1 MLEKFRIALGLP
13 EDRQRARGTFI
24 LLIDN
29 LLMWCG
35 FFVVVPMISVHFV
48 KDLGWAASLIGIVL
62 AVRQLVQQGFT
73 MFSGALADRFGTREL
88 ILMGLLVRA
97 FGFIGMGWSATFS
110 LLLASSVLAGFGG
123 ALFES
128 PKSAAM
134 AALSDEITRKRM
146 YAVQGVSNNIGMGLG
161 VLLGGLLIKSSFAM
175 VAMAAGLC
183 YIAAFVLTFMLLPQ
197 VRVSSGKRGLWAGL
211 GMAISDTRFVTFT
224 LILMGYFILWVQLSL
239 GVSLQAER
247 LTGKPEAV
255 SWVFLMNTIVGIA
268 LQYPVL
274 RLLEP
279 RLKAMQGLILG
290 TLLMSIGLGMVALA
304 THIGVLLLCVF
315 FYALGGGITSP
326 YQQAVMVEISDSRA
340 LGSYMGFG
348 WLGLAF
354 GGAIGN
360 YLAGALY
367 DLGKSV
373 GFEGLAWVVMFVIG
387 MMTVLGFYWF
397 SVKYKL

>member
-1 MLEKFRIALGLP
+1 MLEKFQFALGLP
-13 EDRQRARGTFI
+13 EDKQKAKGTLI

-62 AVRQLVQQGFT
+62 AARQLVQQGFT
-73 MFSGALADRFGTREL
+73 MFSGALADRFGAREP

-97 FGFIGMGWSATFS
+97 FGFMGMGWSDRFP
-110 LLLASSVLAGFGG
+110 LLLASSLLAGFGG

-134 AALSDEITRKRM
+134 AALSDEATRKRM
-146 YAVQGVSNNIGMGLG
+146 YAVQGVSNNLGMGLG
-161 VLLGGLLIKSSFAM
+161 VLLGGLLIKSSFTM
-175 VAMAAGLC
+175 VAMASGFC
-183 YIAAFVLTFMLLPQ
+183 YIAAFVLTFILLPQ

-211 GMAISDTRFVTFT
+211 GMAMRDRRFITFT
-224 LILMGYFILWVQLSL
+224 LISMGYFILWVQLSL
-239 GVSLQAER
+239 GISLQAER

-255 SWVFLMNTIVGIA
+255 SWVFLINTIVGIA
-268 LQYPVL
+268 LQYPIV

-304 THIGVLLLCVF
+304 THIGLLLACVF
-315 FYALGGGITSP
+315 LYALGSLIMSP

-354 GGAIGN
+354 GGALGN
-360 YLAGALY
+360 YSAGALY

-387 MMTVLGFYWF
+387 MMTVLGLYWF
-397 SVKYKL
+397 SVRY